1 MKKQLPKSPLK
12 FDAHTARKDFPLL
25 QQPMQ
30 GKPLVYL
37 DNANT
42 VQKPNVVIETLDHY
56 YRHDNANIHR
66 SVYELSERATA
77 KFEAARDK
85 IQQFINAKHRQEI
98 IFVKG
103 TTDAINLVAS
113 SFGRLQI
120 KPGDEIIIS
129 GMEHHS
135 NIVPWQFVC
144 EQYGAFLKIIPITDS
159 GEIDLEAYAKLINA
173 RTRMVA
179 IIHVSNVLGTV
190 NPVEKIIAMAHEK
203 NIPVLLDGAQAL
215 PHMPVDVQ
223 ALDCDFYA
231 FSGHKMYAPTG
242 IGVLYGKSKWLEAMP
257 PYQGG
262 GSMIKQVTFDK
273 TTYNDLP
280 YKFEAGTSNIADVI
294 GFGAAI
300 DYLQQ
305 WDMRSIAEHEEKLLS
320 YAEQRLADVPGLRII
335 GTAANKIGVISF
347 QLGDIHPHD
356 IGTILN
362 TYGVAVRV
370 GHHCTMPL
378 MERFGV
384 PATVR
389 ASFALYNTLEE
400 VDVLIESLLQ
410 VKRLFQ

>member
-1 MKKQLPKSPLK
+1 MNSSLPKSKLT
-12 FDAHTARKDFPLL
+12 FDAYTARKDFPLL

-42 VQKPNVVIETLDHY
+42 VQKPNSVIETLDHY
-56 YRHDNANIHR
+56 YRYDNANIHR
-66 SVYELSERATA
+66 SVYELSERATE
-77 KFEAARDK
+77 KFEDARDK

-113 SFGRLQI
+113 SFSRLQI
-120 KPGDEIIIS
+120 KPGDEIVIS

-135 NIVPWQFVC
+135 NIIPWQFVC
-144 EQYGAFLKIIPITDS
+144 EQYGAILKVIPITDS
-159 GEIDLEAYAKLINA
+159 GEIDLEAYAKLLNS

-179 IIHVSNVLGTV
+179 IIHVSNVLGTI
-190 NPVEKIIAMAHEK
+190 NPVQKMIAMAHEK
-203 NIPVLLDGAQAL
+203 NIPVLLDGAQGV
-215 PHMPVDVQ
+215 PHMSVDVQ

-231 FSGHKMYAPTG
+231 FSAHKMYGPTG
-242 IGVLYGKSKWLEAMP
+242 VGVLYGKSKWLEAMP

-262 GSMIKQVTFDK
+262 GSMIKQVTFEK

-280 YKFEAGTSNIADVI
+280 YKFEAGTANIADVI

-300 DYLQQ
+300 DYLKQ
-305 WDMRSIAEHEEKLLS
+305 WDMQTIAAYEKQLVM
-320 YAEQRLADVPGLRII
+320 YAEQQLRAIPELTII
-335 GTAANKIGVISF
+335 GTAADKAGVVSFKIA
-347 QLGDIHPHD
+347 DIHPHD

-362 TYGVAVRV
+362 TQGIAVRV
-370 GHHCTMPL
+370 GHHCAMPL
-378 MERFGV
+378 MERFNV

-389 ASFALYNTLEE
+389 VSFALYNTIKEI
-400 VDVLIESLLQ
+400 DALIAGLLQ